1 MPLEVYT
8 LMDLYP
14 QTHQQRPGV
23 EFIPMPYA
31 PRAPAVPPKTSRD

>member
-1 MPLEVYT
+1 
-8 LMDLYP
+8 MDLDP

-31 PRAPAVPPKTSRD
+31 PRAPAVPARPNGRKT